1 MRAITTVKHSLSK
14 ARRARKRDDID
25 ELLDFAY
32 IVDERNV
39 LSLVHGFAS
48 ELGARIVVAE
58 HDYMHLEGFTRALQS
73 GAHYIVYHLIPAN
86 PAQVPLTIA
95 FMETS
100 RDEAAGAQASLRVA
114 PGLLVRAP
122 QIHGVSLFALDCAPR
137 EFMMLARRNLRSAVN
152 AARKI
157 SDLQQI
163 NANIRYDMFVGIANE
178 IAERI
183 ASEFGDLVARKPKVA
198 VDVYINPTVKAE
210 YDTLGAQGNIKAIK
224 EVRAV
229 VYRAAIF
236 ITGRDML
243 PNLVALLGGAITQ
256 DTVTCNV
263 SLVAHTKLGLQRY
276 DEFERMLGERN
287 APILM
292 RAESVAPITSKMFT
306 PDAMRQE
313 IVRDVI
319 RIVHYHVKEF
329 IENNKKKLQTNNT
342 TLFVHADLYI
352 GASIARAVRELV
364 NIAARALGVRGNSE
378 IVEVRHD
385 TSVRP
390 PVGAA
395 YLSAAHTYLIV
406 FIAEQPHPDAP
417 SNIFATYEIT
427 VTLGKGTDKGAL
439 VIEDVYL
446 TITNRMVGGAPRRE
460 LALERGIVVCTN
472 YNELAKFAR
481 RLCEQVCQHI
491 AETCADDGL
500 ASYLRFATAE

>member
-1 MRAITTVKHSLSK
+1 MRAITTIKHSLSK

-25 ELLDFAY
+25 ELLDSDY
-32 IVDERNV
+32 IVDERSL
-39 LSLVHGFAS
+39 LSLVQGFAS
-48 ELGARIVVAE
+48 ALGARVVVAE
-58 HDYMHLEGFTRALQS
+58 HDYMHLEGFTSALQS

-86 PAQVPLTIA
+86 PAQVPFTVA

-122 QIHGVSLFALDCAPR
+122 QIHGVSVFMLDCAPR

-163 NANIRYDMFVGIANE
+163 NAITRYDMFASIANE

-224 EVRAV
+224 EVRV
-229 VYRAAIF
+229 IVYKATIF

-243 PNLVALLGGAITQ
+243 PNLVVVLEGYITQ
-256 DTVTCNV
+256 NMVHCYV
-263 SLVAHTKLGLQRY
+263 WVVAHTKLGLRRY
-276 DEFERMLGERN
+276 DDFERMLSERN

-292 RAESVAPITSKMFT
+292 RAESIAPVTSKDFP
-306 PDAMRQE
+306 PDMMRQE
-313 IVRDVI
+313 IVRDAI
-319 RIVHYHVKEF
+319 RNVRYHVKEF
-329 IENNKKKLQTNNT
+329 IEKNKKKLQTDKT
-342 TLFVHADLYI
+342 SLFVHADLYI
-352 GASIARAVRELV
+352 GVSIARAVKELV
-364 NIAARALGVRGNSE
+364 NIVARALGVRGNSE
-378 IVEVRHD
+378 ILEGRHD
-385 TSVRP
+385 ISARA
-390 PVGAA
+390 VGMT
-395 YLSAAHTYLIV
+395 YLSATRTYLIV

-417 SNIFATYEIT
+417 SNTFATYEIT
-427 VTLGKGTDKGAL
+427 VTLGKGTDKDAL
-439 VIEDVYL
+439 VIGDVYL
-446 TITNRMVGGAPRRE
+446 RVTNRMVGGLPSRE
-460 LALERGIVVCTN
+460 LALHKGVAVCADF
-472 YNELAKFAR
+472 NELANFAR
-481 RLCEQVCQHI
+481 ELCEQVCQHI

-500 ASYLRFATAE
+500 VSYLRFITAE